1 MQIRNQVMR
10 HAFENLPQTVLGT
23 EVGRLVYR
31 VLQRQVNNLKGNRK
45 QVRK

>member
-1 MQIRNQVMR
+1 MHIRNQVMR

-31 VLQRQVNNLKGNRK
+31 VLQRQVNNNKGNRGRGK
-45 QVRK
+45 K